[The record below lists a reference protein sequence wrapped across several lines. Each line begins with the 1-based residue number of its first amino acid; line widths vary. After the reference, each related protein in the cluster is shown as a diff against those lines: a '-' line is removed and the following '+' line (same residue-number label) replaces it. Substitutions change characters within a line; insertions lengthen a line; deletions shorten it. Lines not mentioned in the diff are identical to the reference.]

1 MSSLLR
7 TVLLTAP
14 LQLVFRVGEALLP
27 FLLAAWFG
35 RSDATDLN
43 LLIAKG
49 FIFAGALLTAVFQD
63 SVFIPTL
70 TERRNGGNAGIFAG
84 EILRR
89 ALGLASV
96 AAGVFAIAYSAFLRH
111 EPHALPLIA
120 LYAVHM
126 LLTTVRAFTVGY
138 LHAHRD
144 FASYPIA
151 SGAGMSLCLTLVY
164 LTKGALH
171 VASIPLGLLSGEALS
186 VVLLWTRTKKHGV
199 IAMGDGEE
207 DAIRRFARLASMEAL
222 GNVVTR
228 INPLVDQLVARKV
241 AIAGG
246 GTLLGYAFD
255 VASIPTTI
263 AQAAFFSIF
272 LTHLSE
278 ASADPPRFRSTLRRA
293 LFWVPLAIA
302 GLSLLVFLARAPLLR
317 LLFLRQAMDAS
328 GVQIISDVL
337 PYALL
342 GAAPFGALLLLARA
356 HVALQ
361 NTRIMLGMG
370 ILNATLNAAFNVA
383 FYPFLG
389 LGGIALST
397 SVMHAAVALVFLLK
411 LRQKPEFSPLG

>member
-7 TVLLTAP
+7 TVLITAP

-49 FIFAGALLTAVFQD
+49 FVFAGALLTSVFQD

-70 TERRNGGNAGIFAG
+70 TERRAHGNVGVFAG

-96 AAGVFAIAYSAFLRH
+96 AAAFFVLAYVTFLHGQAQAIALVG
-111 EPHALPLIA
+111 
-120 LYAVHM
+120 LYAAHM
-126 LLTTVRAFTVGY
+126 LLTTVRAFAVGY

-151 SGAGMSLCLTLVY
+151 SGAGMSLTLALVY
-164 LTKGALH
+164 FSKGALS
-171 VASIPLGLLSGEALS
+171 VVSIPLGLVCGEAIAIA
-186 VVLLWTRTKKHGV
+186 VLWTRITKHGPL
-199 IAMGDGEE
+199 ATGDSENE
-207 DAIRRFARLASMEAL
+207 AIGRFTRLASMEAI

-255 VASIPTTI
+255 VASVPTTI

-278 ASADPPRFRSTLRRA
+278 STADPPRFRSSLRRA
-293 LFWVPLAIA
+293 LVWVPLAIA
-302 GLSLLVFLARAPLLR
+302 VLSLLLFLIRGPLLR
-317 LLFLRQAMDAS
+317 LLFLHEAMDAV
-328 GVQIISDVL
+328 GVDMIGRVL
-337 PYALL
+337 PYALV

-370 ILNATLNAAFNVA
+370 ILNAGLNAVFNFA
-383 FYPFLG
+383 FYPRLG

-397 SVMHAAVALVFLLK
+397 SVMNAVVAVVFLLK
-411 LRQKPEFSPLG
+411 LRQKRQYSPL